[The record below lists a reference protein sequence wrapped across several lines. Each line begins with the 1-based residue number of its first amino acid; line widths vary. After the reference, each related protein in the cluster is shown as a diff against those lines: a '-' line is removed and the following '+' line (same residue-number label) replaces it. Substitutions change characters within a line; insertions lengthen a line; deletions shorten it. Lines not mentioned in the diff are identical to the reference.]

1 MLDDRRMAVLRA
13 IVEDYVS
20 TGEPVGS
27 RGLVERHQLSV
38 SPATIRNDM
47 AVLEEAGLIAQP
59 HTSAGRIPTDAGY
72 RLFVDQLATVKP
84 LSAAERRAIQTL
96 LDGPLDLDQIVS
108 RAVRALAQL
117 THQVAVIQYP
127 SLRTT
132 RVRHIE
138 LIELAPARCLL
149 VMITDAGR
157 VEQRVVELPATLGP
171 QTTAVLRAKLNEATA
186 GPTLEE
192 ALVDLDSLWLGFTE
206 DVRPAVQAVVD
217 TLKAIPKSGYQERLV
232 AAGTSNL
239 ARSSADFRRFMP
251 VLEAIEEQVVL
262 LKLLTEMSA
271 DSGQIAIRIGHET
284 TQAGLEETSLVAAGY
299 GPGRTVATLG
309 VLGPTRMDYPGS
321 IAVVRAIALYL
332 SRILAA

>member
-1 MLDDRRMAVLRA
+1 MLDDRRLAVLRA
-13 IVEDYVS
+13 IIEDYVS

-27 RGLVERHQLSV
+27 RGLVERHHLSV

-47 AVLEEAGLIAQP
+47 AVLEEAGLITQP
-59 HTSAGRIPTDAGY
+59 HTSAGRVPTDAGY

-127 SLRTT
+127 SLRMT

-157 VEQRVVELPATLGP
+157 VEQRFIELPGPLGP
-171 QTTAVLRAKLNEATA
+171 DAAAMLRAKLNEATA
-186 GPTLEE
+186 GPSLEE
-192 ALVDLDSLWLGFTE
+192 AFEDLDSLWLGFSE

-217 TLKAIPKSGYQERLV
+217 RLKEIPKAGYQERLV
-232 AAGTSNL
+232 LAGTSNL
-239 ARSSADFRRFMP
+239 ARSSADFRSFMP

-262 LKLLTEMSA
+262 LKVLTEMSA

-284 TQAGLEETSLVAAGY
+284 TEAGLEETSLVAAGY
-299 GPGRTVATLG
+299 GPGRTVANLG